1 MRGERGGNGGGL
13 LTSHPSPLT
22 VLIAGG
28 GTGGHLMP
36 ALAIA
41 TALRRAHPDWRIVLV
56 GAQRGI
62 EATLL
67 PARDFPFAL
76 LPAEPIYRRQWWKN
90 LRWPFLLPRLLGD
103 IDRLL
108 TKERPALV
116 IGTGGYA
123 SGPIV
128 WRAAR
133 RGIPTAMLE
142 LNAYPGLAV
151 RWLARSVGE
160 IWLGSPEAR
169 KHLRPGPK
177 TEIVETGAPI
187 TPPDPSLREEVLKR
201 FGLDPG
207 RPVLLITGG
216 SQGALAVNRVVAE
229 WIQHGGAASLQVLW
243 ATGRTTFGRFE
254 NLHRPPGV
262 QVYDFLDPIG
272 PAYAAANLAL
282 ARAGM
287 MTVAEL
293 CAWGVPAIL
302 VPLPSAAADHQTP
315 NAIAMERAGAAIH
328 VPQQTLTPSRLDALI
343 PSLLADSA
351 RLTAMRSAA
360 LARAR
365 PEATARILAR
375 IGVYSG

>member
-1 MRGERGGNGGGL
+1 
-13 LTSHPSPLT
+13 
-22 VLIAGG
+22 
-28 GTGGHLMP
+28 MP

-56 GAQRGI
+56 GARRGI

-67 PARDFPFAL
+67 PSRDFPFVL
-76 LPAEPIYRRQWWKN
+76 LPVEPIYRRQWWKN
-90 LRWPFLLPRLLGD
+90 LRWPFLLPRLLD
-103 IDRLL
+103 EVDRLL
-108 TKERPALV
+108 AKERPALL

-151 RWLARSVGE
+151 RWLARRVRE

-201 FGLDPG
+201 FGLDPS
-207 RPVLLITGG
+207 RPVLLVTGG

-229 WIQHGGAASLQVLW
+229 WIEQGGAASLQVLW
-243 ATGRTTFGRFE
+243 AAGRATFGRFE
-254 NLHRPPGV
+254 SLHHPPDV

-272 PAYAAANLAL
+272 PAYAAADLAL
-282 ARAGM
+282 SRAGM
-287 MTVAEL
+287 MTLAEL
-293 CAWGVPAIL
+293 CAWGVPSIL

-328 VPQQTLTPSRLDALI
+328 LPQHELSAGRLGELVPALLGDPTRLA
-343 PSLLADSA
+343 
-351 RLTAMRSAA
+351 AMRSAA